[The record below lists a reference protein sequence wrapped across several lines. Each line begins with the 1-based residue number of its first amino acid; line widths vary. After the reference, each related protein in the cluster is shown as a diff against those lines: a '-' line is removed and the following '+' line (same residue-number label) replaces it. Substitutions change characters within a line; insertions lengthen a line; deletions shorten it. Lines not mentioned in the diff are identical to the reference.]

1 MDRSQF
7 IAHVKRTQGALRRFL
22 TALCCGDAARADDL
36 AQETYVKGWLSC
48 EGFRDPE
55 KFNAWIHRIAYTTF
69 LNSRRSQRCDV
80 PIESASH
87 IEGGERADSSF
98 RYQSLYAALAQLP
111 DKERTSILLYYLEG
125 YGIEEICSITGASAE
140 AVRQHLSRGR
150 RHLRGLLT

>member
-7 IAHVKRTQGALRRFL
+7 IAHVERSQGALRRFL

-48 EGFRDPE
+48 EGFRDSD

-69 LNSRRSQRCDV
+69 PNSCRSQHHDM
-80 PIESASH
+80 PIESVCH
-87 IEGGERADSSF
+87 IEGDDRADASF
-98 RYQSLYAALAQLP
+98 RYQALYVALSQLP
-111 DKERTSILLYYLEG
+111 EKERTSILLYYLEG
-125 YGIEEICSITGASAE
+125 YSVEEICGITGASAE

-150 RHLRGLLT
+150 RHLRGILT